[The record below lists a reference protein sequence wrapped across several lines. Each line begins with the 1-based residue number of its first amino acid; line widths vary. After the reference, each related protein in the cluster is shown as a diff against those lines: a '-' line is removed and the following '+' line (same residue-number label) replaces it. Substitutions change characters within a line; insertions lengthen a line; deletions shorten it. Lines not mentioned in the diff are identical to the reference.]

1 MGNNVPHFFWRFF
14 MNRSNIK
21 LFTILAFIIEMI
33 ILIVEFNE
41 KYRFVNSTLEFKYW
55 LTCTVLYVA
64 LTVLSIFFVAV
75 TSDNSAQEV
84 RRMYLEI
91 LGTEHVNFMYTY
103 HFIFF
108 AALCFYLSAWPW
120 CIMGIIL
127 FWAHNYVHR
136 DNQNKY
142 ALEYEIEAAKIEARK
157 PVIIN
162 PSEELL

>member
-1 MGNNVPHFFWRFF
+1 

-33 ILIVEFNE
+33 ILMVEFNE
-41 KYRFVNSTLEFKYW
+41 KYRFVNSEFKYW
-55 LTCTVLYVA
+55 LICTILYVA
-64 LTVLSIFFVAV
+64 LTVVSVFFVVIAND
-75 TSDNSAQEV
+75 SSENEV
-84 RRMYLEI
+84 RQLYLQV
-91 LGTEHVNFMYTY
+91 LGTDYVHFMYTY
-103 HFIFF
+103 HFLAF

-120 CIMGIIL
+120 CIAGILL

-157 PVIIN
+157 PVVIN
-162 PSEELL
+162 PSDDLL